1 MTEIRSIS
9 ISKNSKPLMKQLED
23 KMPVG
28 MSFTDSIMIAVES
41 YVKGTNKSLADVI
54 DYIGKLSFED
64 KTTLIKALIAKEKL
78 GYVIQ
83 K

>member
-9 ISKNSKPLMKQLED
+9 ISKNSIPLMKQLEG
-23 KMPVG
+23 KMPRG
-28 MSFTDSIMIAVES
+28 ISFTDSIMIAVES

-54 DYIGKLSFED
+54 DYIGKLSYED
-64 KTTLIKALIAKEKL
+64 RMLLVKTLNTREKL
-78 GYVIQ
+78 SYVIQ